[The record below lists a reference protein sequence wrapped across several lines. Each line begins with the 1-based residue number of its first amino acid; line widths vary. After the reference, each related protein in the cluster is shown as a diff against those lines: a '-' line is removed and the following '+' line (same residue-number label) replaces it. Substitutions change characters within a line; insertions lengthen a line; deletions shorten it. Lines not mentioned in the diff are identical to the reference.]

1 MLTSNKV
8 NWFWLFV
15 AGLATWRISNIL
27 TAEKIAEPLREQF
40 GIVDMEGYVDA
51 PDTFLA
57 GVFSCLWCMSVW
69 VGLAVTLILLLVPEA
84 LLPFA
89 LSTIAI
95 MVDRYNG

>member
-1 MLTSNKV
+1 MRSSSKV
-8 NWFWLFV
+8 NGFWLLI

-27 TAEKIAEPLREQF
+27 TAEKIAEPLREQL

-69 VGLAVTLILLLVPEA
+69 VGLAATITLLLVPEA

-89 LSTIAI
+89 FSAIAI
-95 MVDRYNG
+95 LVDRYNG